1 MIFMGLALVHFQ
13 KYWLLSNG
21 NSPNNTDPITEMEL
35 EHAFEPDYNNIKW
48 FFQGPVNRGGKDN
61 SYEIVSELTS
71 NDVEEEVYSSLNDD
85 TPSMKSKRHKI
96 DITERSSKCL
106 CPYLHPKTW
115 GVAYFDPKKYTLK
128 FFVFTFEIII
138 VLERTQ
144 LFIKIHYRSIF
155 HMAKNWRSML
165 EIGLRNSLLYLI
177 CAKRSP
183 QSMLGPLPVPPKA
196 LHSGGFK
203 HHESSGCD
211 CSDKEPVCDI
221 EGGIKFN
228 PCYLRY
234 SFHELWIFENLKILS
249 KNERFFKRISKMGQ
263 LKKIEPRHEVA
274 LFF

>member
-1 MIFMGLALVHFQ
+1 MSGKNREKPQ
-13 KYWLLSNG
+13 QS
-21 NSPNNTDPITEMEL
+21 
-35 EHAFEPDYNNIKW
+35 IK
-48 FFQGPVNRGGKDN
+48 N
-61 SYEIVSELTS
+61 
-71 NDVEEEVYSSLNDD
+71 
-85 TPSMKSKRHKI
+85 
-96 DITERSSKCL
+96 C
-106 CPYLHPKTW
+106 
-115 GVAYFDPKKYTLK
+115 
-128 FFVFTFEIII
+128 
-138 VLERTQ
+138 
-144 LFIKIHYRSIF
+144 YRWIF
-155 HMAKNWRSML
+155 HMAQNWTTML
-165 EIGLRNSLLYLI
+165 EIGLSNSLLYLI